1 MSGVELPV
9 CQRHPA
15 AVAGW
20 ACQSCSAALC
30 PDCVATQTL
39 SLRTELDSC
48 VLCGGT
54 TRQLKVHRS
63 RVSLAQRLPQAL
75 LFPFTRSALMSLV
88 AVSAVTAVL
97 GWFFWNAIIFAKLFC
112 LLLWMGAFWSTMFHI
127 IRLTARGED
136 ELSAP
141 DQSEIFSD
149 VFVPAIRGIAATAV
163 IWAPAAWYVYR
174 FSGWTFGG
182 PALPL
187 LKDPVIWALV
197 AAGAVYAPMALLVAA
212 SGGGLL
218 RILNPLLVVGYI
230 LRVGRDYAVV
240 VAAMAGLF
248 GVRVLLGVAAFFVE
262 KAPVP
267 FIAPWVAEL
276 LALYAPFVMA
286 RVLGLL
292 LHVRGDALGYGMDE
306 DYLEP
311 VLRDDARGTLALSDA
326 PRTQTEPPKPGSS
339 NYVPATGI
347 GMTLEALKRA
357 VDSNDVD
364 RAVELYAAAPLFS
377 PQQLAPAYHF
387 AVGQGAATRGNYPLA
402 VRALTAASETDPS
415 DPIAPRAFVV
425 LARVY
430 GERMNDS
437 RKADAIYQ
445 FVIERYPG
453 TSAAQFALTRMSPVK
468 A

>member
-1 MSGVELPV
+1 MSSLELPV

-63 RVSLAQRLPQAL
+63 RVTLAQRLPQAL
-75 LFPFTRSALMSLV
+75 LFPFGKSALMSLV
-88 AVSAVTAVL
+88 AVSAVIGVL
-97 GWFFWNAIIFAKLFC
+97 GWFFWNAIIFVKLFC
-112 LLLWMGAFWSTMFHI
+112 FVLWMGTFWSTIFHI

-141 DQSEIFSD
+141 DFSELYND
-149 VFVPAIRGIAATAV
+149 VVVPAVRGVAATGV
-163 IWAPAAWYVYR
+163 VWIPAWYIYR
-174 FSGWTFGG
+174 HSGWVFGTS
-182 PALPL
+182 AMPL
-187 LKDPVIWALV
+187 LTDPVIWLLV
-197 AAGAVYAPMALLVAA
+197 VAGAAYAPMALVIAA
-212 SGGGLL
+212 SGGGVL
-218 RILNPLLVVGYI
+218 RILNPVYVFGYI
-230 LRVGRDYAVV
+230 ARVGRDYAVV
-240 VAAMAGLF
+240 ALAIAGLF
-248 GVRVLLGVAAFFVE
+248 GVRVLLGIAGHYVA

-267 FIAPWVAEL
+267 VVAPWVAEL
-276 LALYAPFVMA
+276 LSLYAPFAMA

-292 LHVRGDALGYGMDE
+292 LHVRGDVLGYGMNE

-311 VLRDDARGTLALSDA
+311 VLRDDARGTLNFSGTERKNQPPPA
-326 PRTQTEPPKPGSS
+326 PGAS

-347 GMTLEALKRA
+347 GATLEALRRA
-357 VDSNDVD
+357 VDTNDVD
-364 RAVELYAAAPLFS
+364 RAVELYAAAPLFT